1 MQVHL
6 GIDDKNVC
14 DNVGRLLD
22 GSSGCPTLPSHGR

>member
-14 DNVGRLLD
+14 DNVGMLLH
-22 GSSGCPTLPSHGR
+22 GSSGGPALPSHGR